1 MPTRR
6 PLLAACLALLAP
18 LIVALGDESNTLT
31 TGESAAG
38 WKLLFDGRT
47 LHGWQPIGKP
57 GVPAKGWI
65 VQDGAIFHGQAA
77 GGGDIV
83 TVEHFEDFEL
93 VWEWKIGA
101 VGNSGV
107 KYNLP
112 DPAQNIGFEYQLI
125 DDEKHPDGLR
135 GGRSH
140 QTAALYDLIEP
151 APERKVK
158 PVGEWNQSRLLV
170 QGAHVEQ
177 WLNGVKTVEFD
188 MGSDDLKARIAKSKF
203 KKVAHFGVKTKSP
216 ILLQDHG
223 DEIAFRNLKL
233 RVPAAQ

>member
-1 MPTRR
+1 MLSRR
-6 PLLAACLALLAP
+6 SLLAASLALLAP
-18 LIVALGDESNTLT
+18 FFSALGDESNTLT
-31 TGESAAG
+31 TDESTAG
-38 WKLLFDGRT
+38 WKLIFDGKT
-47 LHGWQPIGKP
+47 LDGWQPIGKSGAP
-57 GVPAKGWI
+57 IKGW
-65 VQDGAIFHGQAA
+65 VVKDGAIFHGKAA

-83 TVEHFEDFEL
+83 TVEHYGDFEL
-93 VWEWKIGA
+93 TWEWKIGA

-112 DPAQNIGFEYQLI
+112 NPADNIGFEYQLI
-125 DDEKHPDGLR
+125 DDEKHPDGVR

-151 APERKVK
+151 AAERKVK

-170 QGAHVEQ
+170 QGAHVEH
-177 WLNGVKTVEFD
+177 WLNGVKIVEFD
-188 MGSDDLKARIAKSKF
+188 MGSDDLKARIAKSKY
-203 KKVAHFGVKTKSP
+203 KNVANFGVKTKSP

-233 RVPAAQ
+233 RAPAAK

>member
-1 MPTRR
+1 MLSRR
-6 PLLAACLALLAP
+6 SLLPASLALLVP
-18 LIVALGDESNTLT
+18 FFSALGDEINTLT
-31 TGESAAG
+31 AGESAAG
-38 WKLLFDGRT
+38 WKLIFDGKT
-47 LHGWQPIGKP
+47 LDGWQPIGKT
-57 GVPAKGWI
+57 GVPTKGWI
-65 VQDGAIFHGQAA
+65 VQDGAIFHGKAA

-83 TVEHFEDFEL
+83 TVEHFGDFEL
-93 VWEWKIGA
+93 TWEWKIGA

-112 DPAQNIGFEYQLI
+112 NPADNIGFEYQLI
-125 DDEKHPDGLR
+125 DDERHPDGVR

-151 APERKVK
+151 AAERKVK
-158 PVGEWNQSRLLV
+158 PVGEWNQSRLVV

-177 WLNGVKTVEFD
+177 WLNGMKTVEFD
-188 MGSDDLKARIAKSKF
+188 MGSDDLKARIAKSKY
-203 KKVAHFGVKTKSP
+203 KGVANFGVKTKSP

-233 RVPAAQ
+233 RVPAAK